1 MNDSN
6 YFKGCFK
13 SLKKP
18 IPSTLEYA
26 GVKHNDLIK
35 NLKDDVNEMVR
46 IEKSTEAVSMMKK
59 ATYRACQGR
68 LEKILKRLLEL
79 ENE

>member
-6 YFKGCFK
+6 YFKDCFK

-18 IPSTLEYA
+18 IPPTLQYA

-35 NLKDDVNEMVR
+35 NIKDDVNEMAR
-46 IEKSTEAVSMMKK
+46 IEKSAEAGSMMKK
-59 ATYRACQGR
+59 AMYLAFQGR
-68 LEKILKRLLEL
+68 LEKVLKRLLEL
-79 ENE
+79 EKE

>member
-6 YFKGCFK
+6 YFKNCFK

-18 IPSTLEYA
+18 IPPTLQYA

-46 IEKSTEAVSMMKK
+46 IEKSPEAGWMMK
-59 ATYRACQGR
+59 RAIYLGCQGR
-68 LEKILKRLLEL
+68 LEKVLKRLLEL